1 MKNHRVAIQVFLFWT
16 VVQVITGQ
24 QTVFPGA
31 DETTPSRAQYF
42 SWINNTN
49 EGATEEH
56 TLINLDFFEW
66 LKTEYG
72 MHLDIYAFDAG
83 AIDGAKFYGSTKSE
97 RFKRQFP
104 NGFDPIY
111 EKAKNLGTRLG
122 VWGGPDGFG
131 NTPEQ
136 RQVRID
142 EMVELCRKYEFE
154 LFKFDKVCGPLP
166 LEKEEAFIE
175 MMKECRKFSPDL
187 ILLNHRLGLKEGLPY
202 ATTFLWEGI
211 ETYTDCHIWNETTA
225 PHHRAGAL
233 TRGFPPGFSRLTE
246 DHGVC
251 ISSCLDAWD
260 DELILQAFN
269 RNLILAPE
277 IYGNPWLLND
287 DEYAKLARIFN
298 LHRQYRDI
306 MVNGKI
312 LPKENYGPYAVS
324 RGNGQTRLITL
335 RNNSWETTTYTISL
349 DEEIGIADNNESVKV
364 FSHHPN
370 EFYYGSFEY
379 GESVDIEVLP
389 FKTCLIRVSSE
400 EECEPYVKG
409 TEYQLVRNVK
419 DKSIV
424 INLLGAPGSNWKFT
438 LGSAGDIYTSAT
450 LDGKKVNGL
459 LDGRTINV
467 RFEGDEMENE
477 WHRKLA
483 NARPADIPADAMA
496 LYESTC
502 FAADNNALEVRSLQ
516 RSGAT
521 RIPEVQA
528 ARDAFFNQNRFV
540 ERGVWDKYL
549 FDGDEATSF
558 YVCRRRYKDFRI
570 NGGCL
575 RIDMGRPTA
584 LSQLILKVPDVYAL
598 QPLEPEEGIYAYV
611 SNDLQEW
618 EQVSGFI
625 ADNIEINFPAD
636 KMFRYIKIPRF
647 PDRITEIIG
656 LDAAGMAVNRENWR
670 ASNLFAD
677 FAKIEPQSAWKASFE
692 LNEMQK
698 GAYICV
704 AVNGEH
710 GNEGAY
716 AALKVGEKYVG
727 APDRSISYPSNT
739 WESGV
744 CHKDV
749 VTGNYTYYFPIEEW
763 MLNKE
768 IEAVVLVNS
777 DAKELNPEVWLTA
790 SNKLPL
796 KKTLILNK

>member
-1 MKNHRVAIQVFLFWT
+1 MKKIILIFSIFLNCHF
-16 VVQVITGQ
+16 IEGQ
-24 QTVFPGA
+24 NIFPGA
-31 DETTPSRAQYF
+31 DERTPARAQYF

-49 EGATEEH
+49 EGTTEEH
-56 TLINLDFFEW
+56 TLINLAFFEW
-66 LKTEYG
+66 LKSEYG
-72 MHLDIYAFDAG
+72 MQLDIYAFDAG
-83 AIDGAKFYGSTKSE
+83 AIDGAKFYGSTRSE
-97 RFKRQFP
+97 RFKSQFP

-111 EKAKNLGTRLG
+111 EKAKQLGTRLG

-131 NTPEQ
+131 DTPEQ
-136 RQVRID
+136 RQKRID

-175 MMKECRKFSPDL
+175 MMEECRKYSPDL
-187 ILLNHRLGLKEGLPY
+187 ILLNHRLGLKKGLPY

-287 DEYAKLARIFN
+287 DEYAKMARIFN

-312 LPKENYGPYAVS
+312 LPEENYGPYAVA
-324 RGNGQTRLITL
+324 RGNEQTRLITL

-349 DEEIGIADNNESVKV
+349 DAEIGIADNNESLNV
-364 FSHHPN
+364 FLHHPN
-370 EFYYGSFEY
+370 DFYYGSFEY

-409 TEYQLVRNVK
+409 AEYQLVRNVK

-424 INLLGAPGSNWKFT
+424 INLLGAPGSNLKVS
-438 LGSAGDIYTSAT
+438 LENIDGAYTSAT
-450 LDGKKVNGL
+450 LDGKNVNGL
-459 LDGRTINV
+459 LKGKTENV
-467 RFEGDEMENE
+467 HFEGDKMKND

-483 NARPADIPADAMA
+483 TARLAAVPADAMA

-502 FAADNNALEVRSLQ
+502 FAADNNALEVRSLN

-521 RIPEVQA
+521 NIPEVQA

-575 RIDMGRPTA
+575 RIDMGAPTA

-598 QPLEPEEGIYAYV
+598 QPLEPEEGIYAFV
-611 SNDLQEW
+611 SNDLKEW
-618 EQVSGFI
+618 DQVSGFI
-625 ADNIEINFPAD
+625 ADDIEINFPAD
-636 KMFRYIKIPRF
+636 KKYRYIKIPHF
-647 PDRITEIIG
+647 PDRMTEIIG
-656 LDAAGMAVNRENWR
+656 LDANGMAVSREHWR
-670 ASNLFAD
+670 ASNLFAN
-677 FAKIEPQSAWKASFE
+677 FAKIEPQSAWKSSFE

-716 AALKVGEKYVG
+716 AALRVGDRCVG
-727 APDRSISYPSNT
+727 APDRSISYPANT

-749 VTGNYTYYFPIEEW
+749 VTGNYTYYFPVEEW

-790 SNKLPL
+790 GNKLPL